1 MIKEKRI
8 TNSLSNILRE
18 TKTILFE
25 DIEIKFDLKKL
36 SLSFLVTLS
45 LITVYLTIF
54 FLSDN
59 KFIPKLSKTSYN
71 IFNLDILDPLSLLT
85 ATFFHINWNHVSS
98 NCIGLLIIGIPF
110 FYFFGIKRGFLFYVM
125 IAFASG
131 LLEYAFIEINN
142 LFLILFINYYK
153 GCSYIDPR
161 ASGPVPCLRGG
172 SKISGVGVSGVIVG
186 YEAIL
191 VILLVK
197 LIVILWEKKQKY
209 NSGLA
214 FLGLVIYLSSIVER
228 ICSDFSQYFNYISGL
243 LIQYKNDPIVTIF
256 RSLNQLLLGFIH
268 NNGNPNLAHVF
279 GILIGLIIGKYL
291 LSRVEINISYK
302 N

>member
-85 ATFFHINWNHVSS
+85 ATFFHNNW
-98 NCIGLLIIGIPF
+98 
-110 FYFFGIKRGFLFYVM
+110 GF
-125 IAFASG
+125 
-131 LLEYAFIEINN
+131 
-142 LFLILFINYYK
+142 
-153 GCSYIDPR
+153 
-161 ASGPVPCLRGG
+161 
-172 SKISGVGVSGVIVG
+172 
-186 YEAIL
+186 
-191 VILLVK
+191 
-197 LIVILWEKKQKY
+197 
-209 NSGLA
+209 
-214 FLGLVIYLSSIVER
+214 
-228 ICSDFSQYFNYISGL
+228 
-243 LIQYKNDPIVTIF
+243 
-256 RSLNQLLLGFIH
+256 
-268 NNGNPNLAHVF
+268 
-279 GILIGLIIGKYL
+279 
-291 LSRVEINISYK
+291 
-302 N
+302 